1 MEPRPVDE
9 RDTRWEQTQLD
20 FRVFID
26 YQGRREAY
34 DVDSSLF
41 EDVAAW
47 AERRLGAGTMYSVA
61 LRTFSDADGPGLL
74 WLVVDAAQGRGT
86 VAPAPRSAS

>member
-9 RDTRWEQTQLD
+9 RDTRWEQSKFD

-26 YQGRREAY
+26 DQGRREAY
-34 DVDSSLF
+34 DVDNSQL

-47 AERRLGAGTMYSVA
+47 AEGRLAAGMTYSVA
-61 LRTFSDADGPGLL
+61 VRTVSDTDGPGLL
-74 WLVVDAAQGRGT
+74 WLVVDAAQGRGLA
-86 VAPAPRSAS
+86 APAPRSAG